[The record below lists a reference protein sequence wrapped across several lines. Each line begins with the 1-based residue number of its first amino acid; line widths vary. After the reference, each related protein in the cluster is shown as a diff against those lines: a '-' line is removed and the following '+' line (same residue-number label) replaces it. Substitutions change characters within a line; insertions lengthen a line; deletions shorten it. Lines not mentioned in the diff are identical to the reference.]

1 MVCLEKLE
9 NCHFNPIINRVHHAS
24 SFLASTVFPYC
35 LKIQYFSEKTQIPD
49 LSWYFFIS
57 RAGDIYSSILLI
69 SFYRPLNGNE
79 SLFI

>member
-24 SFLASTVFPYC
+24 SFLASTVFPYR
-35 LKIQYFSEKTQIPD
+35 LKILKKLKYQTCRGIFYFT
-49 LSWYFFIS
+49 S
-57 RAGDIYSSILLI
+57 RRYLFKHSIE
-69 SFYRPLNGNE
+69 RPLNGNE

>member
-24 SFLASTVFPYC
+24 TFLASTVFPNRLKYC
-35 LKIQYFSEKTQIPD
+35 KNTEKTQIPD
-49 LSWYFFIS
+49 MVFFIS